1 MQGQGRAGICS
12 RLQTTISRTLLVE
25 LAHALTSGYNHYPW
39 KSRTQQ
45 LLVRL
50 LLIFWLSVVARNA
63 TSAVGRA
70 SLHASHVRVK
80 PHPARLLVPTIQ
92 PPPDH
97 HLLKTLFVLS
107 GHTTTVQWV
116 QPTPM
121 KKLNPTASRSST
133 VDLADESLRLNWNT
147 CQVYETVANK
157 RAVRVM
163 NWLQIATYMPLNSMI
178 R

>member
-12 RLQTTISRTLLVE
+12 RLQTTIYRTLLVE
-25 LAHALTSGYNHYPW
+25 FAHALTSGYNHHPW
-39 KSRTQQ
+39 KSWTQQ

-63 TSAVGRA
+63 TSALGRA

-80 PHPARLLVPTIQ
+80 PHPARLLAPTIQ

-116 QPTPM
+116 QPIPM
-121 KKLNPTASRSST
+121 KKLNPTASRSCT

-147 CQVYETVANK
+147 VKSMKLLPTKGRWELITNSYLHAIK
-157 RAVRVM
+157 
-163 NWLQIATYMPLNSMI
+163 LND
-178 R
+178 

>member
-12 RLQTTISRTLLVE
+12 RLPTTISQTPLVE
-25 LAHALTSGYNHYPW
+25 LAHALTSGYDHHPW
-39 KSRTQQ
+39 KSWTQQ
-45 LLVRL
+45 LHVRL
-50 LLIFWLSVVARNA
+50 LLIFWLFAVARNV

-70 SLHASHVRVK
+70 SLHAPHVRVK
-80 PHPARLLVPTIQ
+80 PSPTRLLTPTIQ

-97 HLLKTLFVLS
+97 YLLKTLFVLS

-133 VDLADESLRLNWNT
+133 VDLRLNWNAVKSMKLLPT
-147 CQVYETVANK
+147 KGGESYELITNSY
-157 RAVRVM
+157 
-163 NWLQIATYMPLNSMI
+163 LIAIKLND
-178 R
+178 